1 MMSDMIRHLLE
12 GTNIKE
18 LSLANKGQLDLK
30 LLLDS
35 LSLSEP
41 VLEKLVKVVS
51 MGDGDESRG
60 LLNWTVKVSKRRLD
74 Y

>member
-1 MMSDMIRHLLE
+1 MSDMIRHLLE